1 MIKEIVIDPVIVM
14 GTLFTIVGT
23 GIAWLFIRLDHQM
36 DALREEIL
44 RIEKDIGALQNAD
57 VSCTRDQTI
66 LKQEMSGLRDA
77 MLRFLTHFGWAKHSN
92 IPMPNGNDAV
102 QSTNN

>member
-23 GIAWLFIRLDHQM
+23 GVAWLFIRMDQQM
-36 DALREEIL
+36 DNLRKEII
-44 RIEKDIGALQNAD
+44 RMEKEIGALQNAD

-66 LKQEMSGLRDA
+66 LKTEMSSLREA
-77 MLRFLTHFGWAKHSN
+77 MLRFVTNFGRVVKD
-92 IPMPNGNDAV
+92 GG
-102 QSTNN
+102 Q